1 MGEHL
6 RRRVQNRG
14 FRGSSQTVGKDQE
27 IHQNDL
33 RSYGE
38 SFQVINQ
45 NQYLHLILVFAQLN
59 YCLCILCIH

>member
-33 RSYGE
+33 RSHGE

-45 NQYLHLILVFAQLN
+45 NQYLHLI
-59 YCLCILCIH
+59 Y